1 MLGVCAFLRE
11 SLPSAKTQHHNN
23 NNKTAKRRR
32 VSGICETT
40 QNRSPHQSCGYTPF
54 TRWSLCSTTS
64 CSSGCLRGALRQG
77 KCYSSLFTNSRGGAG
92 RKLACCNMSFVVPVK
107 EPQRMEYQLPP
118 PPVSAPGLGG
128 NGAHQVPVG
137 VMQGTL
143 TPHVQAQDEQH
154 RWTQYQQLW
163 RQHVY
168 MNGTSHQRSPVACR
182 AFVAMRS
189 SFQEQGRN
197 GSICNFRR
205 QKNCSLSSRF

>member
-1 MLGVCAFLRE
+1 MRNLGKKQNNGRLRIPKGISFVHE
-11 SLPSAKTQHHNN
+11 DATPPTTTQE
-23 NNKTAKRRR
+23 TVERRR

-40 QNRSPHQSCGYTPF
+40 QNRIPHQSPRAPHHSLDGVSAPRPVALPAVSEERSERESV
-54 TRWSLCSTTS
+54 TRR
-64 CSSGCLRGALRQG
+64 CLVVV
-77 KCYSSLFTNSRGGAG
+77 GGAG

-118 PPVSAPGLGG
+118 PPVAAPGLGG

-168 MNGTSHQRSPVACR
+168 MNGTSHTLPTRDHLLLVVRS
-182 AFVAMRS
+182 FVAMRCL
-189 SFQEQGRN
+189 FQEQGH
-197 GSICNFRR
+197 
-205 QKNCSLSSRF
+205 